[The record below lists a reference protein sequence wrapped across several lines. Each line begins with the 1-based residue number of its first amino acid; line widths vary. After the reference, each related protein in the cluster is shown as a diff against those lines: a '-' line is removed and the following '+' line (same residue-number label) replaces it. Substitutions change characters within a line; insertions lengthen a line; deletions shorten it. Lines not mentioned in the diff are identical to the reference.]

1 MLNTRTLRFVVPVVA
16 LVTIIYVIT
25 TSYGAINSQLQGLK
39 DKTAESGVF
48 AHFDESNTL
57 QGKPHDGP
65 NAPYGDTNTD
75 GKVVADTSD
84 SEKSHAEKLKPAA
97 DQKPSSGD
105 SVDASKQDKKPRP
118 NNVEESKQKDPT
130 ADGKNFKGPG
140 CTDRDFVVM
149 IDAGSSGSRVH
160 VYEFDT
166 CSSPPALVK
175 ETFEMLKPGLSSY
188 DTDTV
193 GAAKS
198 LDKLLDIAVE
208 TVPKDKQ
215 GCTPVA
221 VKATAGLRLL
231 GEEKSKNILAEVR
244 KHLEQDYPFAVVEGD
259 GISIMDGKDEGVY
272 AWITANYL
280 LGNIGSSEKTPTAA
294 VFDLG
299 GGSTQIVFEPEFQN
313 DENIPE
319 GDHKYQLSFGNRDF
333 ILYQHSHLGY
343 GLFQGRNKINGLIV
357 ESELSKN
364 SKLKASKLSNKKDL
378 KDKKAEITLNNPC
391 VSPGMVAE
399 NVEVELGDDEY
410 YLVNMQ
416 GPPKDS
422 NIHTGAN
429 CRFLAEKILNN
440 EAECAEKP
448 CSFNGIYQPS
458 LTKSFAKEN
467 DLYVFSFFYDK
478 TNPLGFPKSFTV
490 GELNELA
497 KVVCG
502 GETLWA
508 SALLDDSIKALN
520 EEPQWCLDLSFI
532 TALLHTGYDLPLH
545 RELRTAQT
553 INNNE
558 LGWCL
563 GASLPLLDKKN
574 WTCRVKNLD

>member
-16 LVTIIYVIT
+16 LITIIYVIA
-25 TSYGAINSQLQGLK
+25 TSYGSISSQLEGLK
-39 DKTAESGVF
+39 DKAESGAF
-48 AHFDESNTL
+48 ASFDESNTL
-57 QGKPHDGP
+57 QGKPHDGAK
-65 NAPYGDTNTD
+65 APYSSNSDN
-75 GKVVADTSD
+75 KVIADTSD
-84 SEKSHAEKLKPAA
+84 SEKSHAEKAKPGSAGEAVPNKA
-97 DQKPSSGD
+97 DAVKEDTKSKPDAVQQSKGKPPVSG
-105 SVDASKQDKKPRP
+105 SAS
-118 NNVEESKQKDPT
+118 
-130 ADGKNFKGPG
+130 KGPG

-166 CSSPPALVK
+166 CQSPPILIK

-198 LDKLLDIAVE
+198 LDKLLDVAVQ

-244 KHLEQDYPFAVVEGD
+244 SHLENDYPFAVVEGD
-259 GISIMDGKDEGVY
+259 GISIMDGSDEGVY

-280 LGNIGSSEKTPTAA
+280 LGNIGSSEKNPTAA
-294 VFDLG
+294 IFDLG

-313 DENIPE
+313 DGAIAE
-319 GDHKYQLSFGNRDF
+319 GDHKYDLSFGSRDF
-333 ILYQHSHLGY
+333 TLYQHSHLGY
-343 GLFQGRNKINGLIV
+343 GLFQGRNKINGLVV
-357 ESELSKN
+357 ESELQKN
-364 SKLKASKLSNKKDL
+364 TKLQASKFTSKKDL
-378 KDKKAEITLNNPC
+378 KGKKAEITLSNPC
-391 VSPGMVAE
+391 ISPGLTATD
-399 NVEVELGDDEY
+399 VEVEIGKDEY

-416 GPPKDS
+416 GPAVDS

-440 EAECAEKP
+440 EAECTEKP

-467 DLYVFSFFYDK
+467 DLYVFSFFYDR

-490 GELNELA
+490 GELSELA

-502 GETLWA
+502 GESLWA
-508 SALLDDSIKALN
+508 SALLDKGIKELS

-563 GASLPLLDKKN
+563 GASLPLLDKKG
-574 WTCRVKNLD
+574 WTCRVKNAT